1 MPSGISFGA
10 GLLEVIGSELSE
22 RIGILDGQ
30 VKADCYA
37 DVTGVDADTLV
48 ATVLLPLAASIS
60 AHCHSLCFA
69 LTPLVVLH
77 LLHT

>member
-22 RIGILDGQ
+22 GILDGQ
-30 VKADCYA
+30 VKTDCYA